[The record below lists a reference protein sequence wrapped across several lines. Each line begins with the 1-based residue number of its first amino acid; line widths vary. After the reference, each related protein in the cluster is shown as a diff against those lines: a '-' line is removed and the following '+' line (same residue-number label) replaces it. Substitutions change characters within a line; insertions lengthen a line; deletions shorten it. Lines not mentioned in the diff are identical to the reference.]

1 MPFTSATRR
10 PNASRLRRHR
20 RPHSIVCVRRLWDEA
35 LNLLYPAAC
44 CGCDRPTARLEFC
57 ARCRAEIHTPRS
69 PLCLVCGSPFA
80 TAGGADHR
88 CDRCLTH
95 TFGFGCARACT
106 LYDAS
111 DTVQHPLKS
120 VLQRY
125 KYNRDVALARPLGQL
140 LSERCPLV
148 VGAYDVIMPVPL
160 HVSRLRW
167 RGFNQAQLLARPLAR
182 RAGVPMDALSLER
195 IRHTRPQV
203 ELTEAERRRNVAH
216 AFRVTRPEC
225 VHRRKILLVDDVYTT
240 GATVDECS
248 RELKRVGAASVDVL
262 ALARAVSQ

>member
-1 MPFTSATRR
+1 MEPPSAKA
-10 PNASRLRRHR
+10 PQQKLHRHR
-20 RPHSIVCVRRLWDEA
+20 RPHSIVRVRRLWDEA

-44 CGCDRPTARLEFC
+44 CGCDRPTTRLEFC
-57 ARCRAEIHTPRS
+57 SRCRAEIHTPRS
-69 PLCLVCGSPFA
+69 PLCLICGAPFA

-88 CDRCLTH
+88 CDRCLTY

-106 LYDAS
+106 LYDAG

-125 KYNRDVALARPLGQL
+125 KYNRDVGLARPLGRL
-140 LSERCPLV
+140 LSERCPVV

-182 RAGVPMDALSLER
+182 QAGVPMDALSLER

-225 VHRRKILLVDDVYTT
+225 VHRRRILLVDDVYTT

-248 RELKRVGAASVDVL
+248 RELKRAGAASVDVL
-262 ALARAVSQ
+262 VLARAVLH